1 MKWSRRFAL
10 KVTGKLKSVF
20 SLAAL
25 AALALG
31 LSPSLAK
38 AQEYLGK
45 FTLPFEAQWGAA
57 VLAPG
62 DYTFEVA
69 SQSPHMVSLRDERG
83 KTVLIVPF
91 PTPEEKVSSNQSK
104 LTLVDNGARYV
115 VQSFEAVELGQTFE
129 YSVAKAKMQTKQVAQ
144 KRGLMRQV
152 PVSTSAP

>member
-1 MKWSRRFAL
+1 M
-10 KVTGKLKSVF
+10 KVTGKLKSVYSF
-20 SLAAL
+20 AAL
-25 AALALG
+25 ALALG

-38 AQEYLGK
+38 AQAYHGR
-45 FTLPFEAQWGAA
+45 FTLPFEAQWGTA

-69 SQSPHMVSLRDERG
+69 SQSPHLVSLRDERG

-104 LTLVDNGARYV
+104 LTLVDNGLRYV
-115 VQSFEAVELGQTFE
+115 VQSLEAVELGETFE
-129 YSVAKAKMQTKQVAQ
+129 YSVGKAKMQTKQMAQ
-144 KRGLMRQV
+144 KQGLMRHV